1 LKLYLDTSVVV
12 ALFVAE
18 NIMHSTVAQ
27 QAVSSATVLASSEIT
42 YAETRAAFAQLK
54 HTKRISK
61 NEYKRAVS
69 DFETAWLDFE
79 RIDIDESLARLG
91 GVLADTLLLKG
102 YDSIQLAAA
111 VTMHVVSRDVEF
123 LTFDQR
129 LEKKAQ
135 TLGRVPIWSP

>member
-18 NIMHSTVAQ
+18 NHTHSTLAR
-27 QAVSSATVLASSEIT
+27 QAISRATVLASGEIT

-54 HTKRISK
+54 HSKRISK

-69 DFETAWLDFE
+69 DFE

-91 GVLADTLLLKG
+91 GVLADALLLKG

-111 VTMHVVSRDVEF
+111 VTMHAVSRDVEF

-135 TLGRVPIWSP
+135 TLGRVPIWSL

>member
-18 NIMHSTVAQ
+18 NPTHSALARQTV
-27 QAVSSATVLASSEIT
+27 SGATVLASSEIT

-61 NEYKRAVS
+61 NEYKRAIS
-69 DFETAWLDFE
+69 DFETVWLDFE
-79 RIDIDESLARLG
+79 RLDVDESLARLG

-111 VTMHVVSRDVEF
+111 VTMHAVSRDLEF

-135 TLGRVPIWSP
+135 TLGRVPIWMP

>member
-1 LKLYLDTSVVV
+1 MVV

-18 NIMHSTVAQ
+18 NPTHSALAR
-27 QAVSSATVLASSEIT
+27 QAVSGATVLASSEIT

-61 NEYKRAVS
+61 NEYKRAIS
-69 DFETAWLDFE
+69 DFETVWLDFE
-79 RIDIDESLARLG
+79 RLDVDESLARLG

-111 VTMHVVSRDVEF
+111 VTMHAVSRDLEF

-135 TLGRVPIWSP
+135 TLGRVPIWMP